1 MFANGSYNLLTL
13 LWVPTQ
19 LDRCI
24 LIDINHFLILINIDF
39 YNHIDFLFNTKH
51 MLDYKSLPRYS
62 TPPGRATGSMDAL
75 PLSPLLF
82 FFTVLTSPTCN

>member
-62 TPPGRATGSMDAL
+62 TPPGRATRSMDAL

-82 FFTVLTSPTCN
+82 FSLF